1 MAEKYRWPGGR
12 DFLQA
17 YNCQVVVDSAH
28 QVIAA
33 APATNLTSDERRAV
47 AMVEETVSNT
57 GSVPRKVSAD
67 VGYYSARAVDDLQ
80 ALGVDSFIAL
90 DQTRHGRVL
99 PPAPKRPALAQVLKR
114 PISTPNFSAG
124 LVVDPRANF

>member
-1 MAEKYRWPGGR
+1 
-12 DFLQA
+12 
-17 YNCQVVVDSAH
+17 
-28 QVIAA
+28 
-33 APATNLTSDERRAV
+33 
-47 AMVEETVSNT
+47 MVEETISNT
-57 GSVPRKVSAD
+57 GAVPRIVSAD

-99 PPAPKRPALAQVLKR
+99 PPAPKRPALAQLPKR

-124 LVVDPRANF
+124 LVVDPRANFLLHPGNAAHAELERCGELPTRDS